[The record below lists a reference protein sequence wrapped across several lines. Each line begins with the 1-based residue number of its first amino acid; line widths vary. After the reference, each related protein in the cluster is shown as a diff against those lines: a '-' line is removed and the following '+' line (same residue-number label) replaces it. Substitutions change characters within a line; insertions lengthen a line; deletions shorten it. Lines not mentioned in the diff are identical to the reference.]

1 MTTAMAMTMA
11 AMGIAT
17 PMAMR
22 RLKRMK
28 RRWAAMVALDAAA
41 SAPAT
46 AASARSVSTPLPS
59 LWEETGA
66 ACKGQEEEG
75 RCRRALT
82 QVAGCRA
89 VAGRLQGSSLSLS
102 LPGASASEQP
112 SARRTRHTARGALPP
127 RHGHGPRQHAH
138 RPEHRHRHCS
148 RRRGGGG
155 GGRVT
160 VAGAQES
167 EEARVVRGAEL
178 RVGRGAQPGEVDG
191 VGGGAGAQ

>member
-66 ACKGQEEEG
+66 ACKGQEG
-75 RCRRALT
+75 RCRRALA

-89 VAGRLQGSSLSLS
+89 VAGRLQGGCRAALSLSLS
-102 LPGASASEQP
+102 LEDPHRSSQ
-112 SARRTRHTARGALPP
+112 ARAARGTPHAAHS
-127 RHGHGPRQHAH
+127 RRGTGTGHGSTRTGPGTGTGTA
-138 RPEHRHRHCS
+138 
-148 RRRGGGG
+148 
-155 GGRVT
+155 
-160 VAGAQES
+160 AA
-167 EEARVVRGAEL
+167 AE
-178 RVGRGAQPGEVDG
+178 GE
-191 VGGGAGAQ
+191 GGA